1 MNKTVF
7 NINAKASRPKAKL
20 HPREFR
26 RMVAICCRYPGPL
39 LIGLFCTT
47 VFAALHTVSIATA
60 FPVFKILL
68 DDEGVDVWA
77 TRFIAGKRIGAEL
90 VADEGADEI
99 RLASVD
105 EQSDL
110 YRAGFRKGD
119 TFRDS
124 RRRSVKEFL
133 HAVSHGDRLE
143 QIVVIRTKEEAA
155 ASQSNRKLTVAL
167 RPVPAMH
174 RLLRTVAGLT
184 PNETPEQKLRTL
196 TYILIAF
203 VVIVIVANV
212 FRFFGEVWI
221 SKGILRSMMQLRTEL
236 FDRTLRLPM
245 AYFASQKT
253 ADLVGRFIQDMLEIQ
268 RGMLTLFGKFIREP
282 LSAALVLAFA
292 FYLDW
297 RLTLTVILVAPLLA
311 VVFWQIGR
319 RVKKSNT
326 KLLQAYGEM
335 IDALTTSLQNLRT
348 VKAYTA
354 ENIERRRLRDVDLRV
369 LKQQVKLVRLKAFV
383 SPAVET
389 VSIVAVSFLTLWLA
403 KQVLNHE
410 LDIATFGTL
419 GLALSGLF
427 SPIRKMSD
435 VYVRVQRSTAGA
447 QRVFEVIDSLV
458 EGEESGANIELK
470 PLANSIE
477 CRNVSFTYPGADVAA
492 LSDVSFSIQ
501 RGETVALVGPNGCGK
516 TTLVSML
523 LRMFTP
529 SSGEIRFD
537 GVNIAEARLE
547 SLRRQISYVTQEAVV
562 FGTTP
567 AQNIAYGAESPDPDR
582 VRDAARRASADEFI
596 EAIPGGYDAELGER
610 GTTLSG
616 GQRQRLAIA
625 RAIYRDAPILI
636 FDEATSQVDAE
647 SEHEIQRAIQEYSK
661 DRTTIIIAHRLS
673 TIQCAD
679 RIIAMDAGR
688 VLDIGTHAELLERC
702 EMYRTLCET
711 QLVAARSS
719 S

>member
-1 MNKTVF
+1 MNKTILS
-7 NINAKASRPKAKL
+7 INARADTPKEKL

-26 RMVAICCRYPGPL
+26 RMVAVCCRYPGPL

-47 VFAALHTVSIATA
+47 VFAALHTVSIAAA
-60 FPVFKILL
+60 FPVFKVLL
-68 DDEGVDVWA
+68 DDEGVDAWA
-77 TRFIAGKRIGAEL
+77 DRIIAGERIGADL
-90 VADEGADEI
+90 VLDGDADEI
-99 RLASVD
+99 RIASV
-105 EQSDL
+105 EKKSDPYL
-110 YRAGFRKGD
+110 AGLRKGD
-119 TFRDS
+119 VFRDL
-124 RRRSVKEFL
+124 RGRSAREFL
-133 HAVSHGDRLE
+133 HDISHDDGLE
-143 QIVVIRTKEEAA
+143 RVVVVRAKEEAA
-155 ASQSNRKLTVAL
+155 ASESWRKLTLTLSPVSASRRAL
-167 RPVPAMH
+167 RRMV
-174 RLLRTVAGLT
+174 GLT

-196 TYILIAF
+196 TYILAGL
-203 VVIVIVANV
+203 VVIIIVANV
-212 FRFFGEVWI
+212 FRYLGEVWI

-236 FDRTLRLPM
+236 FARTLRLPM
-245 AYFASQKT
+245 SYFATQKT

-268 RGMLTLFGKFIREP
+268 RGMLTLFSKFIREP

-297 RLTLTVILVAPLLA
+297 RLTLCVVLVAPMLA
-311 VVFWQIGR
+311 VIFWQIGR
-319 RVKKSNT
+319 RVKKSNK

-335 IDALTTSLQNLRT
+335 IDALTTSLQNLRV

-354 ENIERRRLRDVDLRV
+354 EDLERKRLRAVDLRV
-369 LKQQVKLVRLKAFV
+369 LKQQVKLVRFKAFV
-383 SPAVET
+383 SPAIES

-403 KQVLNHE
+403 KQVLNQD

-427 SPIRKMSD
+427 NPIRRISD

-447 QRVFEVIDSLV
+447 QRVFQVIDSVV
-458 EGEESGANIELK
+458 EGEEFDVKAELK
-470 PLANSIE
+470 PLRRSIE
-477 CRNVSFTYPGADVAA
+477 CRHVSFTYPGAETEA
-492 LSDVSFSIQ
+492 LSDVSFTIQ

-516 TTLVSML
+516 TTLVSLL
-523 LRMFTP
+523 LRMFIP

-537 GVNIAEARLE
+537 GVKINDVGLE
-547 SLRRQISYVTQEAVV
+547 SLRRQISLVTQEAVV

-567 AQNIAYGAESPDPDR
+567 AQNIAYGADSPDPDR
-582 VRDAARRASADEFI
+582 VRDAARRASAAEFI
-596 EAIPGGYDAELGER
+596 EAIPGGYDAPLGER

-647 SEHEIQRAIQEYSK
+647 SEQEIQRAIREFSK
-661 DRTTIIIAHRLS
+661 NRTTIIIAHRLS

-679 RIIAMDAGR
+679 RILAMEAGR
-688 VLDIGTHAELLERC
+688 MIDSGTHEELLERC

-711 QLVAARSS
+711 QLVAAQPSG
-719 S
+719 